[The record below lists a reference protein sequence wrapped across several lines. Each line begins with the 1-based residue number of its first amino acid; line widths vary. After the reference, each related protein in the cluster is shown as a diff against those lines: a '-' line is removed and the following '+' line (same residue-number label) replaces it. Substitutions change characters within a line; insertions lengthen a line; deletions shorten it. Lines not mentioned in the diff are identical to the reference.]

1 MKFTRRTAL
10 GLLAALPL
18 PALAQAFPDQPIRLI
33 VPFPPGGPADIIGRL
48 ISKVMGERL
57 GKPVVVENRSG
68 GGGLVG
74 IEAVARSRP
83 DGLTIGLASSG
94 VLTVQPHLTQ
104 QMPFDALRD
113 IAPIGMVISVPQIL
127 TVNPNLPVRDL
138 REFIARAKAEPGKL
152 SYGSAGIGSSLH
164 MSMELLKQLSGID
177 VVHVPY
183 RGAAPAVTD
192 AVAGRIEILMAD
204 VPAILSQVRGG
215 TLRPLGISAPKR
227 LDILPDL
234 PTLVEAGLP
243 DMICDT
249 SYGLVAP
256 AGTPAER
263 ITLLRNAMVAALNDP
278 ETRQAFAAQGG
289 TLVGS
294 TPEEFTQAIR
304 EGSARWGQVVRA
316 GNIKLE

>member
-1 MKFTRRTAL
+1 
-10 GLLAALPL
+10 
-18 PALAQAFPDQPIRLI
+18 
-33 VPFPPGGPADIIGRL
+33 
-48 ISKVMGERL
+48 
-57 GKPVVVENRSG
+57 
-68 GGGLVG
+68 LV
-74 IEAVARSRP
+74 
-83 DGLTIGLASSG
+83 L
-94 VLTVQPHLTQ
+94 
-104 QMPFDALRD
+104 
-113 IAPIGMVISVPQIL
+113 SVPQIL

-204 VPAILSQVRGG
+204 VPAILSQIRAG
-215 TLRPLGISAPKR
+215 TLRPLGISAPQR

-243 DMICDT
+243 GMISDT

-256 AGTPAER
+256 AGTPPER
-263 ITLLRNAMVAALNDP
+263 ITLLRNAMVAAINDP

-289 TLVGS
+289 SLVGS

>member
-1 MKFTRRTAL
+1 MNLTRRHAL
-10 GLLAALPL
+10 GILAALPA
-18 PALAQAFPDQPIRLI
+18 PALAQGFPDQSIRLI
-33 VPFPPGGPADIIGRL
+33 VPFPPGGPADIISRL
-48 ISKVMGERL
+48 LSRVMGDKL

-74 IEAVARSRP
+74 IEAVARARP

-127 TVNPNLPVRDL
+127 TVHPALPVNNVQEL
-138 REFIARAKAEPGKL
+138 IARAKAQPGKL

-164 MSMELLKQLSGID
+164 MSTELFKQITGID
-177 VVHVPY
+177 IVHVPY

-192 AVAGRIEILMAD
+192 AMAGRIEILMAD
-204 VPAILSQVRGG
+204 VPALLTQIRAG
-215 TLRPLGISAPKR
+215 TLRPLGISAPQR

-234 PTLVEAGLP
+234 PTLVEAGIP
-243 DMICDT
+243 GMICDT

-256 AGTPAER
+256 AGTPADR
-263 ITLLRNAMVAALNDP
+263 IGLLRDAMVAAINDP
-278 ETRQAFAAQGG
+278 ETRQSFAAQGG
-289 TLVGS
+289 TLIGS
-294 TPEEFTQAIR
+294 TPEAFTQAIR

>member
-1 MKFTRRTAL
+1 M
-10 GLLAALPL
+10 
-18 PALAQAFPDQPIRLI
+18 AQDWPNKPIRLVI
-33 VPFPPGGPADIIGRL
+33 NFAPGSSPDVLGRAVATPL
-48 ISKVMGERL
+48 SQAL
-57 GKPVVVENRSG
+57 GVPVVVENRSG

-256 AGTPAER
+256 AGTPADR

-289 TLVGS
+289 TLVGG
-294 TPEEFTQAIR
+294 TPEEFTQSIR